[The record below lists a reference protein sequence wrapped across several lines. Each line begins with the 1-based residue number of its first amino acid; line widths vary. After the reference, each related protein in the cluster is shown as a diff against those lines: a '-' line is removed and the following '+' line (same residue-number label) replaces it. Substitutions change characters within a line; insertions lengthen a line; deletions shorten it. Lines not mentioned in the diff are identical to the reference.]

1 VTTVTR
7 ADAEEVVVEK
17 ATEVTEELLDALARL
32 LPQLSSTPI
41 SPRPEEVEEILA
53 SGATSL
59 FVARCGRSRIM
70 GMLTLA
76 IFRAPTGVRAWIEDV
91 VVDGQARGY
100 GIGKALV
107 VAALEQASAME
118 ARTVDLTSRPSRDAA
133 NRLYLRLGFQPRE
146 TNVYRYHVVAD
157 EATRERV
164 AGPLTQSDGR
174 LP

>member
-1 VTTVTR
+1 M
-7 ADAEEVVVEK
+7 VVEK

-59 FVARCGRSRIM
+59 FVARCGRSQIM

-91 VVDGQARGY
+91 VVDGQARGS

-107 VAALEQASAME
+107 AAALEQASTME

-146 TNVYRYHVVAD
+146 TNVYRYHVVAG

-164 AGPLTQSDGR
+164 AGPLTQADGR
-174 LP
+174 